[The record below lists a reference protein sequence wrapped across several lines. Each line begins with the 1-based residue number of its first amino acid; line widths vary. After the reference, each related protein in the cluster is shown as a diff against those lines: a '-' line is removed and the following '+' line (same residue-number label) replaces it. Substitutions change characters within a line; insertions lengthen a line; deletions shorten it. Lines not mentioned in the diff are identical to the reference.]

1 MECGGWADHGG
12 EVAMA
17 KWGGQSLREVRGSLG
32 QKSPPMLTP
41 AGVLRNNFIKNHWG
55 EGEKNW
61 VTGIDACT
69 PLILWIK

>member
-1 MECGGWADHGG
+1 MGGWADHGG

-17 KWGGQSLREVRGSLG
+17 KWGRAIPQRSQRSLG

-41 AGVLRNNFIKNHWG
+41 AGVLSNFIKNHWG

-61 VTGIDACT
+61 VIRRCVYTTDSMDKIDN
-69 PLILWIK
+69 